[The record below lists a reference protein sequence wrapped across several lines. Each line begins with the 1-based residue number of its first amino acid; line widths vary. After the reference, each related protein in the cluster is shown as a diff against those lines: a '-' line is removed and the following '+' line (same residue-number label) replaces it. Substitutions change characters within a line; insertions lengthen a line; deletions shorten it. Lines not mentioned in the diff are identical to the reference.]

1 MPSSLAPK
9 GCPCQLK
16 RADKNSAIWDKNIEL
31 AKKNKI
37 RRPSRPQTYGI
48 NSNTRVAFGSGACS
62 AERILEIG
70 RSDGSSTIVA
80 TMLISDKAAAAHIGA
95 VTPNWTKTL
104 DKAGP
109 TSQPVPIAPL
119 VVPSACVRADG
130 ALCSAA

>member
-16 RADKNSAIWDKNIEL
+16 RADKNSAICDRNIEL

-48 NSNTRVAFGSGACS
+48 NSNTRVAFGSWART
-62 AERILEIG
+62 AERIPKIG
-70 RSDGSSTIVA
+70 RSDGSNTIVA

-95 VTPNWTKTL
+95 VTPN
-104 DKAGP
+104 GR
-109 TSQPVPIAPL
+109 APGKL
-119 VVPSACVRADG
+119 LKKRRG
-130 ALCSAA
+130 E